1 MVLLKKIF
9 GYTLAVVTIGF
20 VLLVIGRM
28 VHFSNLEK
36 TTAVVEKIHSTKLT
50 LADVM
55 GDNLPPDPGE
65 AKDATIAGVDAN
77 QNGIRD
83 DVELAVFKQYP
94 KSAKI
99 RAVLLQYALVL
110 QMQATLPI
118 INKDTVTATVEDN
131 ESRANVCL
139 WSLSSRSNMPKFLS
153 DIEKY
158 ESLIRSL
165 QLNTEARITYL
176 ENLFDGNLS
185 SYSSSNEG
193 CDLDLASLP
202 N

>member
-99 RAVLLQYALVL
+99 RAALLQYALVL
-110 QMQATLPI
+110 QMEFTQPVVNKEIVIAVAQESSRASMCIGQLSSRNNIEKFIKVTYEYNDFIKSRQINNKERDLFEAEFLKKIGSYSDLNGVDCDIDFATLP
-118 INKDTVTATVEDN
+118 N
-131 ESRANVCL
+131 
-139 WSLSSRSNMPKFLS
+139 
-153 DIEKY
+153 
-158 ESLIRSL
+158 
-165 QLNTEARITYL
+165 
-176 ENLFDGNLS
+176 
-185 SYSSSNEG
+185 
-193 CDLDLASLP
+193 
-202 N
+202 